1 MHHFAGGNTGT
12 LRSRRAQPQQNHNFE
27 HMSESEDEGDSDDE
41 VLPQRGGGAG
51 GGLRQGSN
59 AQAGAAA
66 AAPLDDAAVVADIK
80 HAVMESLRLSSR
92 REKELMDEVRRE
104 ERQRGILSI
113 DPLFFFPP
121 LGRPLDSH
129 FQKNLDKKSR
139 PTARSR
145 TASSSWARPSSSQ
158 AP

>member
-1 MHHFAGGNTGT
+1 MHPFAGGNTGT

-66 AAPLDDAAVVADIK
+66 VAAPLDAAAVVADIK
-80 HAVMESLRLSSR
+80 HAVMESLRLSYR

-113 DPLFFFPP
+113 DPLFFFSP
-121 LGRPLDSH
+121 
-129 FQKNLDKKSR
+129 SR
-139 PTARSR
+139 STS
-145 TASSSWARPSSSQ
+145 
-158 AP
+158 